1 MTNEIIETSQII
13 QIIENAR
20 SRAYKRVNEELIHM
34 YWEIG
39 EYLSNQSKQ
48 ATFGDSYMD
57 IVSRDIQSAYPPV
70 LRDSINVD
78 CIE

>member
-48 ATFGDSYMD
+48 STYGDSYMD
-57 IVSRDIQSAYPPV
+57 IVSRDIQNAYP
-70 LRDSINVD
+70 RY
-78 CIE
+78 